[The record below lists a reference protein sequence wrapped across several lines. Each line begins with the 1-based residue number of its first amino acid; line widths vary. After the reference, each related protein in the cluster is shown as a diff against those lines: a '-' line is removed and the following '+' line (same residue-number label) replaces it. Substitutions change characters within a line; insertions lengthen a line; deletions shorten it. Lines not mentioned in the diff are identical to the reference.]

1 MGSFTGT
8 RFELWRVAILEA
20 FSQAADK
27 GVFPIG
33 LPPVEAL
40 ARSLADSTASK
51 EVREY
56 PAVVMVTENVLQ
68 QDKAIMAAVAV
79 KAREFSV
86 DESLLKTAF
95 RASSSVSEL
104 LSAIKN
110 AERTADPA
118 EPLTPILLHFLRAY
132 VPVQQMLTHDIVILK
147 EQNFRLRKLT
157 GTYADW
163 RSYNDARTALVAE
176 MSTFVSEP
184 AIFYDRYNI
193 ALSATPPEMRSAI
206 AAKDYDDLIA
216 GVEKSQDERMLRLGR
231 VIETWDG
238 PCRQHAIPSPPRFQS
253 ARRCWRRRR
262 CRQRRRC
269 GLSGASGSWAFGSSP
284 TSPGGR
290 GRSDVGIHSSCGR

>member
-1 MGSFTGT
+1 
-8 RFELWRVAILEA
+8 
-20 FSQAADK
+20 
-27 GVFPIG
+27 
-33 LPPVEAL
+33 
-40 ARSLADSTASK
+40 
-51 EVREY
+51 
-56 PAVVMVTENVLQ
+56 MVTENVLQ

-86 DESLLKTAF
+86 DESLLTKTAS
-95 RASSSVSEL
+95 RASSSVSVL

-110 AERTADPA
+110 AERTAEPT
-118 EPLTPILLHFLRAY
+118 EPLTPLLLQFLRAY
-132 VPVQQMLTHDIVILK
+132 VPVQQVLTHNIVILN

-193 ALSATPPEMRSAI
+193 ALGATPPEMRSAI

-269 GLSGASGSWAFGSSP
+269 GLSGASGSWALGSSLTP
-284 TSPGGR
+284 PDRR
-290 GRSDVGIHSSCGR
+290 GRSDIGTHCGCGR